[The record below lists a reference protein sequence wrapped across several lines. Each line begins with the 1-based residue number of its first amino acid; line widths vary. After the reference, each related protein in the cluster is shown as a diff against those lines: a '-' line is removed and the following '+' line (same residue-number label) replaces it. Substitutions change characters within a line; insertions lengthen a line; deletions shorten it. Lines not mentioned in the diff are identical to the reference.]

1 MLCCSPLLLKTFGS
15 RMSVDVVSSG
25 WAGSTSSCCSPTE
38 AIQATLLL
46 CTLSA
51 PKAHRCPI
59 IHVSLEMLS
68 TILKLAFVIHEKP
81 HAHVHWTQN
90 PGVDG
95 DGTHLGIVDGKVGE
109 QAARQVLWV
118 GVQHLLIQQQQL
130 IRLLLLLIRQQELS
144 ETLTQNLHQRVTA
157 HATWLNEK
165 VSTGATRRIAAWQ
178 NRFKQQRLVR
188 PQQFSSM
195 QMGSKRH
202 AAPATCN
209 ACTLLQHI
217 KMLNC
222 LKPAKVLVPAHAQ
235 GFLHWI
241 TPEVVGERATHLFIL
256 CGLWVVIS
264 NLALIDFD
272 VHAASSACLPPA
284 EVNHCLAGSRYS
296 RAVHIT
302 CFHSKSDHH

>member
-1 MLCCSPLLLKTFGS
+1 
-15 RMSVDVVSSG
+15 VVSSG

-38 AIQATLLL
+38 AIQATQLL

-51 PKAHRCPI
+51 SKTRRGPI
-59 IHVSLEMLS
+59 IHVSLETLS
-68 TILKLAFVIHEKP
+68 TILKLAFVIHEKS
-81 HAHVHWTQN
+81 HAHAHWTQN
-90 PGVDG
+90 PGVHG
-95 DGTHLGIVDGKVGE
+95 EGTHLGIVDGKVGE

-118 GVQHLLIQQQQL
+118 GVQHLLVQQQQL
-130 IRLLLLLIRQQELS
+130 IRLLLLLIRQQGLS
-144 ETLTQNLHQRVTA
+144 ETLTQNLHQKVTA

-178 NRFKQQRLVR
+178 NRFKQQGLVR

-209 ACTLLQHI
+209 ACTLLQHK
-217 KMLNC
+217 KMLNR
-222 LKPAKVLVPAHAQ
+222 LKPAKLLVPAHAQ
-235 GFLHWI
+235 GFLRWI
-241 TPEVVGERATHLFIL
+241 SPGVVGERAGIHLFVL

-272 VHAASSACLPPA
+272 VHTASSACLPPA
-284 EVNHCLAGSRYS
+284 EVNHCLARSRYS

-302 CFHSKSDHH
+302 CLSA